1 MTSNALYFLGGL
13 MLAGLLGIGVW
24 MIEEG
29 QRGRVEISVLG
40 HNGIAIERR

>member
-1 MTSNALYFLGGL
+1 MTSNALYFFGGL

-29 QRGRVEISVLG
+29 QRGRFDISVLS
-40 HNGIAIERR
+40 HHGIAIERR